1 MEQAT
6 ERQLEILRFICHSI
20 SKKSFAPSIREIG
33 EELGIASTKGTFDH
47 LQALERKGLLMRT
60 GGASRSMVPTKAGRL
75 ALGLKARDKEASN
88 GTVTVPVVGRVA
100 AGAPLLAEEEI
111 EESVQVDASVLK
123 GGGRDVFALRIKGDS
138 MIGDGILNGDLVFV
152 RKTATARPGAIVV
165 ALIETDAT
173 CKRYFPEGD
182 SIRFQ
187 PSNPTM
193 VPIFVKK
200 ADFVAT
206 MIIGVVVAVQ
216 RQIDV

>member
-1 MEQAT
+1 MERAT

-20 SKKSFAPSIREIG
+20 RQQGFAPSIREIG
-33 EELGIASTKGTFDH
+33 EEVGIASTKGTFDH
-47 LQALERKGLLMRT
+47 LQARARTGLLMRPD
-60 GGASRSMVPTKAGRL
+60 GASRSMVPTKAGRM
-75 ALGLKARDKEASN
+75 ALGLKVRDQAE
-88 GTVTVPVVGRVA
+88 GHETVTVPVVGRVA

-111 EESVQVDASVLK
+111 EESIQVDASLLK

-138 MIGDGILNGDLVFV
+138 MIGDGILNGDMVFV
-152 RKTATARPGAIVV
+152 RKTATALPGAIVV

-187 PSNPTM
+187 PSNPKM

-200 ADFVAT
+200 TDFVTT
-206 MIIGVVVAVQ
+206 MILGVVVAVQ
-216 RQIDV
+216 RQVDD